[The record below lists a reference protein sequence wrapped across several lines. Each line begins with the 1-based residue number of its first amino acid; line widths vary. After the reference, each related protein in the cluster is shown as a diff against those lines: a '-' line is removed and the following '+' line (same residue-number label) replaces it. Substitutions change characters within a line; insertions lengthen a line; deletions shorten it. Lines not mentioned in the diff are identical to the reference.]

1 MSAWSGR
8 FELSQFAERPR
19 DLLALV
25 LALAV
30 AGYIAWAISQSP
42 QQALQFTFN
51 GLSVGAI
58 YALLAIGFT
67 LVYSTVWFFDLYYGA
82 AAAIGAYGIFY
93 LRSGEALGGLYEVN
107 DPAVNV
113 VFALV
118 TAGVAW
124 WALRES
130 YGRRLRERFGPRSAL
145 GIESMVAGGLGAYMG
160 VVLAWPNELNVLFAP
175 AIGLVTAVVLACGV
189 TPRGDAICSLEQ
201 ISWVFQS
208 PPRSPAQ
215 PWAWS
220 VASRLPIPAAR
231 GSI

>member
-1 MSAWSGR
+1 MSAWTGR
-8 FELSQFAERPR
+8 VDLSQFAERPR

-93 LRSGEALGGLYEVN
+93 LRSGEALGGLYQVN

-124 WALRES
+124 WAVREC
-130 YGRRLRERFGPRSAL
+130 YGRRLRERFGSRSAL
-145 GIESMVAGGLGAYMG
+145 GIEALVAGRFGRVYGRGSRLAQRPQRLLRAGDWSRGRCPVRLGAPPRG
-160 VVLAWPNELNVLFAP
+160 S
-175 AIGLVTAVVLACGV
+175 AIGSSA
-189 TPRGDAICSLEQ
+189 
-201 ISWVFQS
+201 
-208 PPRSPAQ
+208 
-215 PWAWS
+215 
-220 VASRLPIPAAR
+220 
-231 GSI
+231 